1 MSSSR
6 LVSIVIPAYKPAFFE
21 AALASALRQNHD
33 AVEIVVCDDCKDES
47 IKHIVDKLAVGSRWP
62 IRYLRN
68 PQALGEALNIARGVR
83 EARGE
88 YIKFLYDDDLI
99 VPDCV
104 RLLFDV
110 LHDSPD
116 LKLVSAARK
125 LINDNGEWLQDN
137 LATRYPFSGNVVLNG
152 PEVAS
157 FVAQHPVNFI
167 GEPTSVMARRA
178 DLLAFGDQ
186 IMSLEGVVICGL
198 GDMAMYLKLL
208 RHGDLAM
215 LARPLS
221 YFRVSDQQSSE
232 ALRAN
237 PSVAREGHANYFRF
251 TRELEWLRPAE
262 LNGTVRIAPLNK
274 RNNVQIFDLRAYF
287 DRRTAATVR
296 NTEVATW
303 LGKRTLSPA
312 QHVLLHQHLQS
323 NDGGPALAIV
333 LSDFANNPEAVLT
346 TLQSLASVETL
357 LNKLKVFILADY
369 DAEALSPLQSQLP
382 WLAATLQDRAEVING
397 LMQDNEHSWWLLADA
412 GTTFTQSGLISAVMK
427 LIEAPNAYAVFG
439 DEIDLHAQAGAA
451 LAWRPE
457 FNIDYLLSWPAA
469 SSRHWL
475 FNRQAALE
483 VGGFDPRRADA
494 IELDLILRLVEDDH
508 FTEFAHSSEPL
519 AVSALPP
526 ARDNFDEADT
536 LRRHLQVRGYPDSQL
551 QSTAPGQYRVVYGHA
566 GQPLVSILL
575 AAQDQLDSLLPCVES
590 ILENTGY
597 PHYEILICDNHSQT
611 PEMLQWL
618 ANIESMQSD
627 KIRVVRQDQALSQS
641 ALYNQSA
648 AHARGEY
655 LLMLANDSSI
665 LHSDWLD
672 GLLNHALRPE
682 VGVVGAKLVSRAT
695 GDEYGG
701 LILGLDG
708 TATAISSRNAG
719 SPGGYMQRMATDQNF
734 SAVSGACMM
743 VRQSLFADLQGL
755 DEQLFHGHFADVD
768 LCLKARESGHLVV
781 WTPHVMVAR
790 NNAHPAGAPV
800 NDEFATRA
808 LSYKW
813 LHFLAWDPA
822 YNKNLS
828 LQTAQAFITQP
839 LTELSWR
846 PLSHRPLPVLL
857 VQPTDRSPHGNRLA
871 NPAQAMSD
879 RSLADSVVCHQ
890 PLALPEFARL
900 SPDTAVFQ
908 KPLTESEAR
917 SIAAIKDHTTA
928 FVVYDLHQYPAFAEV
943 ATTAAP
949 FKAIQES
956 LRSGLEQVDRV
967 TVPTQALAELLG
979 DIHADVRVI
988 ATRLAPEIWLGVQS
1002 RRGIGTR
1009 PRVGWVGSAGDGAD
1023 LLLIANVIKALADKV
1038 EWVIMGPCP
1047 RWLRP
1052 YIHELRAPVEDSLFP
1067 GLLAGL
1073 DLDLAVVP
1081 ALPHLINRTKSP
1093 TALLHHAACGY
1104 PVICSDFLDDCGL
1117 PVTPVSN
1124 DKASW
1129 IDAIEAHITDL
1140 DACARKG
1147 DESRLKV
1154 AQRWMLDTEYLQVW
1168 RDAWQI
1174 G

>member
-83 EARGE
+83 EAKGE

-125 LINDNGEWLQDN
+125 LVNDEGQWLQDN

-157 FVAQHPVNFI
+157 FVAQHPINFI
-167 GEPTSVMARRA
+167 GEPTSVMCRRA
-178 DLLAFGDQ
+178 DLLAFGDE
-186 IMSLEGVVICGL
+186 IMSLGGVVICGL

-208 RHGDLAM
+208 RQGDLAM

-251 TRELEWLRPAE
+251 TRELQWLRPAE
-262 LNGTVRIAPLNK
+262 LNGTVRIAPLTR

-312 QHVLLHQHLQS
+312 QHELLRQHLES

-333 LSDFANNPEAVLT
+333 LSDFDNNPEAVLS

-357 LNKLKVFILADY
+357 LHKLKVFILADY

-382 WLAATLQDRAEVING
+382 WLAATAHDRAEVING
-397 LMQDNEHSWWLLADA
+397 LMRDNEHSWWLLVDA
-412 GTTFTQSGLISAVMK
+412 GTTFTRSGLISAVMK
-427 LIEAPNAYAVFG
+427 LIEAPNACAVFG
-439 DEIDLHAQAGAA
+439 DEVELHAQAGAT
-451 LAWRPE
+451 LSWRPE
-457 FNIDYLLSWPAA
+457 FNIDYLLSCPAA

-475 FNRQAALE
+475 FNRQAVLE
-483 VGGFDPRRADA
+483 IGGFDPRHADA
-494 IELDLILRLVEDDH
+494 LELDLILRMVEDDH

-519 AVSALPP
+519 AVAALPT
-526 ARDNFDEADT
+526 ARDNFDEAST
-536 LRRHLQVRGYPDSQL
+536 IRRHLQVRGYPDSEL

-566 GQPLVSILL
+566 AQPLVSILL
-575 AAQDQLDSLLPCVES
+575 AVQDQLDTVLPCVES

-597 PHYEILICDNHSQT
+597 PQYEILICDNNSQT

-618 ANIESMQSD
+618 ADIESMQSD
-627 KIRVVRQDQALSQS
+627 KIRVVRHDQTLSSS
-641 ALYNQSA
+641 ALYNRSA
-648 AHARGEY
+648 TQARGEY
-655 LLMLANDSSI
+655 LLMLANDSAI

-682 VGVVGAKLVSRAT
+682 VGIVGCKLVSRAT
-695 GDEYGG
+695 GNEHGG

-708 TATAISSRNAG
+708 TATAISSEDAG
-719 SPGGYMQRMATDQNF
+719 TPVGYMQRMVTDQNF
-734 SAVSGACMM
+734 SAVSGACLM
-743 VRQSLFADLQGL
+743 VRQSVFADLQGL
-755 DEQLFHGHFADVD
+755 DEQLFHSHFADVD

-781 WTPHVMVAR
+781 WTPHVTVAR
-790 NNAHPAGAPV
+790 NSAHPAGTPV
-800 NDEFATRA
+800 NDEFASRA

-813 LHFLAWDPA
+813 LHFMAWDPA

-828 LQTAQAFITQP
+828 LQTARAFVTQP
-839 LTELSWR
+839 VTELSWR
-846 PLSHRPLPVLL
+846 PLGHRPLPVLL
-857 VQPTDRSPHGNRLA
+857 VQPADRSADGNRLA
-871 NPAQAMSD
+871 NAAQAMAD
-879 RSLADSVVCHQ
+879 RSIADSVVCHQ
-890 PLALPEFARL
+890 PLFLPEFARL

-908 KPLTESEAR
+908 KPLSESEVRA
-917 SIAAIKDHTTA
+917 IASIKDHTTA
-928 FVVYDLHQYPAFAEV
+928 FVVYDLHQYPALADIDK
-943 ATTAAP
+943 TAAP
-949 FKAIQES
+949 FEAIQAS
-956 LRSGLEQVDRV
+956 LRSGLQQVDRV
-967 TVPTQALAELLG
+967 TVPTEALAELLREA
-979 DIHADVRVI
+979 HSDVRVI
-988 ATRLAPEIWLGVQS
+988 ETRLAPETWLGLQS
-1002 RRGIGTR
+1002 RRGVGSR
-1009 PRVGWVGSAGDGAD
+1009 PRVGWVGNAGDVAD

-1052 YIHELRAPVEDSLFP
+1052 YIHELHAPVEDSLFP

-1081 ALPHLINRTKSP
+1081 AVPHLINRSKSP
-1093 TALLHHAACGY
+1093 TALLHHAACGF
-1104 PVICSDFLDDCGL
+1104 PVICSEFLNDCDL
-1117 PVTPVSN
+1117 PVTRVSDN
-1124 DKASW
+1124 KASW

-1154 AQRWMLDTEYLQVW
+1154 AQRWMLDTEHLQVW